1 MFGGFGVIM
10 RLATGIF
17 FLIGAVYLI
26 AMLVRVLP
34 VGSYKS
40 GLWPREKTTWGN
52 VIGII
57 VSIAV
62 TAGLGIW
69 LIWLY

>member
-1 MFGGFGVIM
+1 MKLAFGILSLLVALYFV
-10 RLATGIF
+10 
-17 FLIGAVYLI
+17 

-40 GLWPREKTTWGN
+40 CLWIHETTWGN
-52 VIGII
+52 VITII
-57 VSIAV
+57 VIIAV

-69 LIWLY
+69 LIWG

>member
-1 MFGGFGVIM
+1 MKLAFGI
-10 RLATGIF
+10 LS
-17 FLIGAVYLI
+17 FLVASYFV

-40 GLWPREKTTWGN
+40 SFWIHETTWGN
-52 VIGII
+52 VITII
-57 VSIAV
+57 VIIAV

-69 LIWLY
+69 LIWG